1 MIKRMTLLAKKEG
14 MSTSDFRAH
23 WAGPHAQLALCMQGI
38 TEYRHNRVDKTLWV
52 HGGGAAAYSADGIVE
67 LCFADA
73 DLMRSAQASLI
84 GQKWIPDD
92 ELLFLKGWT
101 LCVVD
106 SVGDAPG
113 VTLVKVL
120 VPFHGV
126 QCSREALWAEMQS
139 ASQCLDSSA
148 SLNWTVST
156 ACRQHLWSEP
166 HPPEGIACFRFSNVA
181 QAHAAFESAG
191 LLPSLFERHTHTAV
205 AYLVNTLSLK

>member
-14 MSTSDFRAH
+14 MNTSDFRAH
-23 WAGPHAQLALCMQGI
+23 WAGPHAQLALCMEGI

-52 HGGGAAAYSADGIVE
+52 HGGVAAAYSADGIVE

-73 DLMRSAQASLI
+73 DLMRSAQACPI

-106 SVGDAPG
+106 SVGDEPDESF
-113 VTLVKVL
+113 VKVL

-126 QCSREALWAEMQS
+126 QCTREALWADIQS
-139 ASQCLDSSA
+139 VRQGLDSSA

-156 ACRQHLWSEP
+156 ACRPRLWSEP
-166 HPPEGIACFRFSNVA
+166 HPPEGIACFWFSNVA
-181 QAHAAFESAG
+181 QAHAAFEPAG
-191 LLPSLFERHTHTAV
+191 LLRSVFERHTHTAV
-205 AYLVNTLSLK
+205 AYLVNTLTLK